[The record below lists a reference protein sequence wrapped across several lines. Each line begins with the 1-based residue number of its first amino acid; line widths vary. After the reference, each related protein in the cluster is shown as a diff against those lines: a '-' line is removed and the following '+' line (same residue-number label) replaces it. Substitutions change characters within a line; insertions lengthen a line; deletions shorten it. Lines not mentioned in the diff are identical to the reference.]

1 MKIVVDA
8 MGGDLAPLEVVL
20 GSIDALNADKD
31 ARVVLVGDVDKINP
45 ILSDQ
50 KYDAT
55 RLELVDAKDV
65 ITNDE
70 SPTMAIKLKKESS
83 LVKAFE
89 YLMANDDAEGFVS
102 AGSTGA
108 VLVGAFM
115 KVGRIKGVSR
125 PALAPILPTAKGNGV
140 VLCDCGA
147 NVDCKA
153 INLLHFAIMGRA
165 YARAMLGVEEPRIAL
180 LSNGVE
186 DHKGNELC
194 HEAFEL
200 LKQEEG
206 INFVGNCEARDIL
219 TGDYDLIVTDGFNGN
234 IALKSAEGAAT
245 TIIGALKEGIYG
257 GGLRA
262 KLGGLLLKP
271 TLKGVMKR
279 MDYNAHGGACFL
291 GVNKVV
297 VKSHGAS
304 KRKSICASILQA
316 KSLAEHKTPEN
327 IKVAISAQL
336 AKSKEEAENA

>member
-8 MGGDLAPLEVVL
+8 MGGDLAPKEIVL
-20 GSIDALNADKD
+20 GALDALAQEKD
-31 ARVVLVGDVDKINP
+31 LSVVLVGDLDKVNP
-45 ILSDQ
+45 ILDVE
-50 KYDAT
+50 KYDKA
-55 RLELVDAKDV
+55 RVELIDAKDV

-83 LVKAFE
+83 LVKAFD
-89 YLMANDDAEGFVS
+89 YLMANEDAQGFVS

-153 INLLHFAIMGRA
+153 VNLLHFAIMGRA
-165 YARAMLGVEEPRIAL
+165 YAQAMLGVEEPRIAL

-200 LKQEEG
+200 LKAEKG

-219 TGDYDLIVTDGFNGN
+219 SGDYDLVVSDGFNGN

-245 TIIGALKEGIYG
+245 TILGAIKDGVYG

-271 TLKGVMKR
+271 VFKDVKKR

-304 KRKSICASILQA
+304 KRKSICASVLQA
-316 KSLAEHKTPEN
+316 KSLAEHNTPEN
-327 IKVAISAQL
+327 IRQAITVRAESEAP
-336 AKSKEEAENA
+336 AEE

>member
-1 MKIVVDA
+1 
-8 MGGDLAPLEVVL
+8 MGGDLAPNEIVL
-20 GSIDALNADKD
+20 GALDALREEKD
-31 ARVVLVGDVDKINP
+31 FSVVLVGDVDKVNP
-45 ILSDQ
+45 ILAAE
-50 KYDAT
+50 KYDKE
-55 RLELVDAKDV
+55 RVELVDAKDV

-83 LVKAFE
+83 LVKAFDF
-89 YLMANDDAEGFVS
+89 LMADEDAKGFVS

-147 NVDCKA
+147 NVDCKPV
-153 INLLHFAIMGRA
+153 NLVHFAIMGRA
-165 YARAMLGVEEPRIAL
+165 YAQAMLGVEEPRIAL

-200 LKQEEG
+200 LKAEKG

-219 TGDYDLIVTDGFNGN
+219 SGDYDLIVSDGFNGN

-245 TIIGALKEGIYG
+245 TILGAIKEGVYG

-271 TLKGVMKR
+271 VFKNVKKR

-304 KRKSICASILQA
+304 KRKSIAASVLQA
-316 KSLAEHKTPEN
+316 KSLAEHNTPEN
-327 IKVAISAQL
+327 IRAAITL
-336 AKSKEEAENA
+336 NAENSAPTEE

>member
-1 MKIVVDA
+1 MKIVIDA
-8 MGGDLAPLEVVL
+8 MGGDLAPNEIVL
-20 GSIDALNADKD
+20 GALDALREEKD
-31 ARVVLVGDVDKINP
+31 FSVVLVGDVDKVNP
-45 ILSDQ
+45 ILAAE
-50 KYDAT
+50 KYDKE
-55 RLELVDAKDV
+55 RVELVDAKDV

-83 LVKAFE
+83 LVKAFDF
-89 YLMANDDAEGFVS
+89 LMADEDAKGFVS

-147 NVDCKA
+147 NVDCKPV
-153 INLLHFAIMGRA
+153 NLVHFAIMGRA
-165 YARAMLGVEEPRIAL
+165 YAQAMLGVEEPRIAL

-200 LKQEEG
+200 LKAEKG

-219 TGDYDLIVTDGFNGN
+219 SGDYDLIVSDGFNGN

-245 TIIGALKEGIYG
+245 TILGAIKEGVYG

-271 TLKGVMKR
+271 VFKNVKKR

-304 KRKSICASILQA
+304 KRKSIAASVLQA
-316 KSLAEHKTPEN
+316 KSLAEHNTPEN
-327 IKVAISAQL
+327 IRAAITL
-336 AKSKEEAENA
+336 NAENSAPTEE